1 MDCLVH
7 HWGDHSNSQVDEQQW
22 STAILICRWNNL
34 IWSRSPQ
41 LGFKGNQW
49 IEKIDTLVDPKSLT
63 ILQHLQL
70 GYPVDGGNQV
80 VKHTILYKFVY
91 MITKRVSCK

>member
-7 HWGDHSNSQVDEQQW
+7 HWRDHSNCQVEEQQW
-22 STAILICRWNNL
+22 STASLIFRWNNL

-41 LGFKGNQW
+41 LGFKEDQW
-49 IEKIDTLVDPKSLT
+49 IEKIDTLVDPKMLT
-63 ILQHLQL
+63 ILQHFQL
-70 GYPVDGGNQV
+70 DYPVDGGNQV

-91 MITKRVSCK
+91 DYQKSVM